1 MYKHVLVLEGTCLKM
16 CEIKMQ
22 RRGSWRAK
30 EYLHWSENQTSE
42 VSAGSSQE
50 SVSDFPVEINVLEEY
65 H

>member
-1 MYKHVLVLEGTCLKM
+1 M